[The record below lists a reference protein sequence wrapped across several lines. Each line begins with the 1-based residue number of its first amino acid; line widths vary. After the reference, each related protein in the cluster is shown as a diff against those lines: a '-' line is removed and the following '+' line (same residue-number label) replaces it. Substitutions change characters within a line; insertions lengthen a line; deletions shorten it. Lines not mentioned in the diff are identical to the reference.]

1 MARGLLNLVFLLSI
15 SGGLCQRDCTG
26 VDCPELNNC
35 IEEVLDTGECCA
47 TCVQTGCMCEGYQ
60 YYDCINAG
68 FRNGKV
74 KEGESY
80 FVDFGSTEC
89 SCPHGGGRISCHFI
103 PCPEIPANCI
113 ELSEPADGCIHC
125 ERVGCIHLE
134 QKYEAG
140 HTFQIDPCQ
149 VCHCPKEG
157 GNLMCYPIPNCDP
170 RRASNPM
177 LTTTTEE
184 STPERHYRDPIQ
196 HIFNHQGSRG
206 PFNKHIPLH
215 SDRNRPFKLRMRHAD
230 EKEEDEDD
238 YDYPPT
244 DSLASSLRDFAAPTE
259 SSIISVSRS
268 DNFTPRQGVQ
278 REAKQE
284 LREMFGIHKST
295 TDRPQFPFYKDSTDR
310 MRVSFHNDK
319 PKNELFSPLKYKTD
333 QEQFILPVETTN
345 RVGFS
350 THKDTT
356 EIQSFSLYKDN
367 TNEEGLTDNEQLE
380 FPEETTVG
388 DTYTSQEDTT
398 YSEMVTDSP
407 VTIEQT
413 TTPLWETATSL
424 QTAWDGASDSK
435 IHSLLPNYVETDGS
449 KHDETITREST
460 KEKAAVLNETTSL
473 DGIQSAVGNQN
484 EHILSSP
491 GPVKQSVTTSTE
503 TIPEHGKSE
512 TELKEEHERLSVDHS
527 EPSVDHKQHRD
538 EHIKPLEHQ
547 NPRAE
552 HVQTLG
558 EHNTELERKH
568 QWQLFSPVKFSPTS
582 PPSNKQSH
590 SLFNYREEE
599 EEADN
604 TLRTHSGMEE
614 GELTSNCLSFIRCFK
629 C

>member
-26 VDCPELNNC
+26 VDCPELHNC
-35 IEEVLDTGECCA
+35 IEEVLDTGACCA

-60 YYDCINAG
+60 YYDCISAG

-89 SCPHGGGRISCHFI
+89 SCPQGGGRISCHFI

-113 ELSEPADGCIHC
+113 ELSEPADGCIQC

-196 HIFNHQGSRG
+196 HILNHQGSRG

-215 SDRNRPFKLRMRHAD
+215 SDSNRPFKLRMRHAD
-230 EKEEDEDD
+230 EKEEDEED

-244 DSLASSLRDFAAPTE
+244 DSLASSLRDFEAPTE

-268 DNFTPRQGVQ
+268 DHFTPRQGVQ
-278 REAKQE
+278 KGAKQE
-284 LREMFGIHKST
+284 VREMFGIHKST

-333 QEQFILPVETTN
+333 REQFILPVETTN
-345 RVGFS
+345 RVGSS

-367 TNEEGLTDNEQLE
+367 TNQEDLIDDEQLE
-380 FPEETTVG
+380 FPVETTVG

-398 YSEMVTDSP
+398 NSEMVTDSP
-407 VTIEQT
+407 LTIEQT
-413 TTPLWETATSL
+413 TSPLWETPTSL
-424 QTAWDGASDSK
+424 QTAWDGVSDQ

-449 KHDETITREST
+449 KHDEAITRESS
-460 KEKAAVLNETTSL
+460 KEKAAVINETTSL

-491 GPVKQSVTTSTE
+491 GPVKQIVTISTE

-512 TELKEEHERLSVDHS
+512 AELKEEHERLSVEPR

-538 EHIKPLEHQ
+538 ERIKPLEHK

-582 PPSNKQSH
+582 PPSHKQSH

-614 GELTSNCLSFIRCFK
+614 GELTSNCLSFIQCFK